1 MHKSVYNIIFTH
13 MFIKIFFSKKCY
25 LSPKLQPQP
34 INSKWNYF
42 KINSKTVTG
51 RKKFRKRAA
60 CKINNIWLFKF
71 NELHNYGHGFNS
83 RQLHQSWLDGV
94 RTTPTKTGSY
104 KSQQDTDQTVRRQ
117 KRIRNGVATP
127 YDIKAR
133 WCGLFYWSWPALN
146 RIHPIT
152 VQTYTVSLSSVSASR
167 QMVTVIYPLPERE

>member
-1 MHKSVYNIIFTH
+1 MWNKRLNTEQTIGKQNANLTDEETSTITSPPLQKTWHFLLGPTMGPKWKLNWRLSA
-13 MFIKIFFSKKCY
+13 IK
-25 LSPKLQPQP
+25 QQVTQP
-34 INSKWNYF
+34 IQ
-42 KINSKTVTG
+42 TPP
-51 RKKFRKRAA
+51 A
-60 CKINNIWLFKF
+60 
-71 NELHNYGHGFNS
+71 
-83 RQLHQSWLDGV
+83 HQSWLDGV

>member
-1 MHKSVYNIIFTH
+1 MQWRHFG
-13 MFIKIFFSKKCY
+13 
-25 LSPKLQPQP
+25 
-34 INSKWNYF
+34 
-42 KINSKTVTG
+42 G
-51 RKKFRKRAA
+51 RKLKTHKTDRHR
-60 CKINNIWLFKF
+60 INLTNWKSKQIIVFTDIEMLCRNF
-71 NELHNYGHGFNS
+71 GRGFNS